1 MSWTIL
7 SHLLVEL
14 QARIEIALLA
24 ENVEKANKDW
34 SFPIVVLKG
43 WVPPPEVVEEMPMPS
58 TSFVGLEPL
67 EKFKVLVRKEEAKI
81 ICIQWNGR

>member
-1 MSWTIL
+1 M
-7 SHLLVEL
+7 
-14 QARIEIALLA
+14 LA
-24 ENVEKANKDW
+24 KNVEKANKDW

-58 TSFVGLEPL
+58 TSFVGLEEPL
-67 EKFKVLVRKEEAKI
+67 EKFKVLVRKEVKI